1 LHPISAAVLKPVVER
16 FRSEGRPLKFGMVFP
31 VSTHNYE
38 LRYWLAAG
46 GIHPGFYL
54 PDDVAGTTGADIQLS
69 VTPPPQMPATLEA
82 GTIEGYS
89 VGEPW
94 NQAAVKKKIGVPL
107 ISDHDIWPRNPEK
120 VLGMTRAFG
129 ETYPATITALIRA
142 LIKAQQWLD
151 ADKGANRPEAVQ
163 ILARSNY
170 VGADADVIAAS
181 MTGRFTYAPGDV
193 RPAPEFNIFFGSFAG
208 YPFASDAVWQ
218 LTQMRRW
225 GQIADDHP
233 DAWYLETAQTVYR
246 ADLYLAAARALVAE
260 GVIPAESVPETDG
273 FKGVQT
279 GFIDGVAYD
288 GRAPNAYL
296 AKFAIGLKPGQR
308 VAASGVS
315 PA

>member
-1 LHPISAAVLKPVVER
+1 
-16 FRSEGRPLKFGMVFP
+16 M
-31 VSTHNYE
+31 
-38 LRYWLAAG
+38 
-46 GIHPGFYL
+46 
-54 PDDVAGTTGADIQLS
+54 
-69 VTPPPQMPATLEA
+69 
-82 GTIEGYS
+82 
-89 VGEPW
+89 
-94 NQAAVKKKIGVPL
+94 
-107 ISDHDIWPRNPEK
+107 
-120 VLGMTRAFG
+120 
-129 ETYPATITALIRA
+129 
-142 LIKAQQWLD
+142 
-151 ADKGANRPEAVQ
+151 Q

-225 GQIADDHP
+225 GQIAEDRP
-233 DAWYLETAQTVYR
+233 DAWYLETAQAVYR

-273 FKGVQT
+273 FKEVQT

-296 AKFAIGLKPGQR
+296 AKFAIGLKQGQR